1 MTIARFYE
9 RRAPASSDAFLR
21 SPYSILQEA
30 CKFESMMP
38 DEHLKGSSVNAVR
51 RGIRNTFRNS
61 VRTVGVVVI
70 LAVAIALSIS
80 MLIARDAVTNK
91 INTVRALTGNTI
103 TVSPKGFFGFSGGGT
118 PLKESVITGLLSIPN
133 VTAVQ
138 ESLSEE
144 LTSTKTSLKS
154 PTPAGSLGGQ
164 FGFGSSGA
172 SGFGGSSSS
181 TTFSIPV
188 RVIGTNSP
196 GNAVV
201 GGANGGGTEKLTSGA
216 AYSPTSTA
224 DVAIVGSSLASTN
237 KLKVGST
244 FTAWSTKI
252 TVVGIF
258 NAGST
263 FTDASVLMP
272 LSTVQ
277 KLASAS
283 GDVTSATVTVN
294 SLNNV
299 ANADRAV
306 AKELGSAADVTSTQA
321 TTEASLSPLNSVKTI
336 STYTLVGSVIG
347 AAIILLLSMLM
358 IVRERRREVG
368 VLKAL
373 GAPNRSIISQFIA
386 ESVTFT
392 ILGAVVGF
400 VVGILISSPITS
412 ALVSA
417 SGGSSSTSG
426 FVRRAGGP
434 GFGAGGSGFTPPTG
448 GFANRGAG
456 TFRFGGFSNT
466 ITQIHTSAG
475 WSTLGFALIA
485 AIVIAALGSAV
496 AAATIIRIRPAE
508 VLRSE

>member
-1 MTIARFYE
+1 M
-9 RRAPASSDAFLR
+9 SGW
-21 SPYSILQEA
+21 SI
-30 CKFESMMP
+30 P
-38 DEHLKGSSVNAVR
+38 VRPTKGLLVNAVR

-61 VRTVGVVVI
+61 MRTVGVVVI

-91 INTVRALTGNTI
+91 INTVRASTGNTI
-103 TVSPKGFFGFSGGGT
+103 TVSPKGFFGFNGGGT
-118 PLKESVITGLLSIPN
+118 PLKESTVNGLLSIPN

-154 PTPAGSLGGQ
+154 PTPAGFLGGQ
-164 FGFGSSGA
+164 FGFGSSGGGA
-172 SGFGGSSSS
+172 GSGFGGSSTS

-237 KLKVGST
+237 KLTVGST
-244 FTAWSTKI
+244 FTAWGTKV

-272 LSTVQ
+272 LATVQ
-277 KLASAS
+277 QLAGAS
-283 GDVTSATVTVN
+283 GDVTSATVVVN

-299 ANADRAV
+299 ASADKAV
-306 AKELGSAADVTSTQA
+306 TKTLGSTADVTSTQA
-321 TTEASLSPLNSVKTI
+321 TTEASLAPLNSVKTI
-336 STYTLVGSVIG
+336 STYTLFGSGIG

-373 GAPNRSIISQFIA
+373 GAPNKSIISQFIA
-386 ESVTFT
+386 ESTTFT
-392 ILGAVVGF
+392 ILGAIVGL

-417 SGGSSSTSG
+417 SGGSSNSTSG
-426 FVRRAGGP
+426 FVRRAGGL
-434 GFGAGGSGFTPPTG
+434 GAGESGFTPPAG
-448 GFANRGAG
+448 GFANRGTG
-456 TFRFGGFSNT
+456 SFRFGGFSNT

-485 AIVIAALGSAV
+485 AIIIAALASTV
-496 AAATIIRIRPAE
+496 AAATIVRIRPAE